1 MQRVIRRRISAVAF
15 GFLMVLPFESA
26 VLAQGEARLQVRVTV
41 VPAVTARPLPSPQ
54 LSAPQAPDAQ
64 LIWGV
69 RQQAHIVT
77 RTAKP
82 AEFNKDWLNPSNPCV
97 SDGTKVLP
105 RTSDAGPCEITINT
119 VEFVTE

>member
-1 MQRVIRRRISAVAF
+1 
-15 GFLMVLPFESA
+15 MVLLFESA
-26 VLAQGEARLQVRVTV
+26 ALAQGAARLRVRVTV
-41 VPAVTARPLPSPQ
+41 VPAVTAMPLPSPQ

-64 LIWGV
+64 LIWDT

-77 RTAKP
+77 RVANA
-82 AEFNKDWLNPSNPCV
+82 AEFSKDWLNTSNPCI

-105 RTSDAGPCEITINT
+105 GPSDAGPCEITINT